1 MGSPSENI
9 RAARVRAGMEPEDV
23 ARAVGLN
30 KPWYYDVE
38 GRDDEVTGNISMT
51 TLMTIARTLG
61 TTVVALLEGPE
72 MAGAPSKRSSAELAA
87 LARARIAA
95 DGLTADAYGDR
106 IGWDI
111 APVLKNPEHV
121 WQYPFAM
128 LQSLCEDLGVDWKE
142 FVDGAASPG

>member
-9 RAARVRAGMEPEDV
+9 RAARVRAGVEPEDV

-38 GRDDEVTGNISMT
+38 GRDDEVTGNISMA
-51 TLMTIARTLG
+51 TLMAIARTLG
-61 TTVVALLEGPE
+61 TTAVELLGGPGTVG
-72 MAGAPSKRSSAELAA
+72 GAPKRSSADLVD

-95 DGLTADAYGDR
+95 EHLTVDAYGDR
-106 IGWDI
+106 IGWDM

-128 LQSLCEDLGVDWKE
+128 LQALCEDVGVDWKE
-142 FVDGAASPG
+142 FVDGTASPG

>member
-1 MGSPSENI
+1 
-9 RAARVRAGMEPEDV
+9 MEPEDV

-38 GRDDEVTGNISMT
+38 GRDDEVTGNISLV
-51 TLMTIARTLG
+51 TLMAIARTLG
-61 TTVVALLEGPE
+61 TTTVALLDGSGTVG
-72 MAGAPSKRSSAELAA
+72 GASKRSSADLAA

-95 DGLTADAYGDR
+95 ERLTVGAYGDR
-106 IGWDI
+106 IGWDM

-121 WQYPFAM
+121 WQYPFVM

-142 FVDGAASPG
+142 FVDGAVSPG